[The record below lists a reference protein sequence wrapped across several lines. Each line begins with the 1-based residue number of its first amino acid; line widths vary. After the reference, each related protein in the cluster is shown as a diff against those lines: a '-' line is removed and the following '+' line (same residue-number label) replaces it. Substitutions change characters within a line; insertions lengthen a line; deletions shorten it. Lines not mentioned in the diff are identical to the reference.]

1 MRFSKDNLTMRYAGI
16 QFFYWM
22 LFGDV
27 VGFVSVYLLDDG
39 FSNTQIGILLAVSGV
54 LAALLQPVLA
64 GYADLEKSPSLKS
77 LLSVF
82 LVIQLILGTLLI
94 LTYHRAGFLTGLFYG
109 CSIIVMQLSTPFVNA
124 LGMES
129 MNHKKKLNFGAARGL
144 GSVGYA
150 IAAWLIG
157 VAVARLG
164 SIFLPFSIMTVA
176 AALFL
181 CLRFFPF
188 EKLPKQEAEKTDG
201 GGGVL
206 YFVRKYRRFC
216 ITLSGCIL
224 IYVSHVLLNSF
235 TIQIVT
241 DKGGGSAQMGTS
253 MAMASLIELPTMFLF
268 AWMLKKFRCDVWFR
282 LSGIFF
288 FLKTLGT
295 LLAPNIPVF
304 YGVQI
309 FQMFGWALIT
319 VSSVYYV
326 NSIMEKQ
333 DVIKGQAYMTM
344 TYTLGSVIGALLG
357 GALIDGAG
365 VTAMLVF
372 ASAAAGT
379 GALIML
385 FATESNQGICK
396 TPYKKG

>member
-1 MRFSKDNLTMRYAGI
+1 MRLSKDNLTIRYAGI

-39 FSNTQIGILLAVSGV
+39 FSNTQIGILLAVSGI
-54 LAALLQPVLA
+54 LAALLQPLLA

-77 LLSVF
+77 LLSIF
-82 LVIQLILGTLLI
+82 LVIQLILGILLI
-94 LTYHRAGFLTGLFYG
+94 LTYHRTGLFTGLFYG

-129 MNHKKKLNFGAARGL
+129 TNQGKKLNFGAARGL

-150 IAAWLIG
+150 VAAWLIG
-157 VAVARLG
+157 MTVARLG
-164 SIFLPFSIMTVA
+164 SIFLPVSIMAVA
-176 AALFL
+176 AALLL
-181 CLRFFPF
+181 CLRLFPF
-188 EKLPKQEAEKTDG
+188 EKLPKQVEEKTDYSG
-201 GGGVL
+201 GGLL
-206 YFVRKYRRFC
+206 YFIRKYRRFC
-216 ITLSGCIL
+216 ITLLGCIL

-241 DKGGGSAQMGTS
+241 DKGGGSAQMGTA

-268 AWMLKKFRCDVWFR
+268 AWMLKKLRCDVWFR

-357 GALIDGAG
+357 GTLIDGAG

-372 ASAAAGT
+372 ASAAAGA
-379 GALIML
+379 GAVIML
-385 FATESNQGICK
+385 FATECAQE
-396 TPYKKG
+396 